1 MAGVAGAGGAF
12 SRPSRF
18 ARRSARSAASSLSI
32 CRPTT
37 RDVPMTFLPRRP
49 TPNAPESTNGARV
62 ASAATAASFSS
73 PPSATRRPI
82 TRGFSSLTALPR
94 RAASKRFETNF
105 ASGDS
110 ASKDRRRAPVDER
123 RRGFRG
129 VAPGGACMSRAA
141 ARKPS
146 IVVGI
151 HITTACASRT
161 AAAVSAVSS
170 PPDAG
175 GGAAKSFGSDLAAYA
190 TAHALSQATSSTAPK
205 LPWWPQ

>member
-49 TPNAPESTNGARV
+49 TPSAPESTKGARV
-62 ASAATAASFSS
+62 ARAATAASFSS

-129 VAPGGACMSRAA
+129 VAPGGACRATIE
-141 ARKPS
+141 ARRPA

-151 HITTACASRT
+151 HGAAACASRT
-161 AAAVSAVSS
+161 AAAVSS
-170 PPDAG
+170 PFVVG
-175 GGAAKSFGSDLAAYA
+175 GGTAKSFGSDLAAYA
-190 TAHALSQATSSTAPK
+190 TAHALSHATSSTAPRF
-205 LPWWPQ
+205 PWWPQ